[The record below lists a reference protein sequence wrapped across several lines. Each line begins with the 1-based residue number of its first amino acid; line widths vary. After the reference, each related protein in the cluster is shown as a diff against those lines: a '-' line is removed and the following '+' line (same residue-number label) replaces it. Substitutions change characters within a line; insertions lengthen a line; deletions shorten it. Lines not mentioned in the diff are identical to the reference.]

1 MEKTKAMCSFGTD
14 EYGLQTGTM
23 KISELND
30 FKGHPFKVEQDIQL
44 FELMRS
50 IEDKGVLVP
59 LIVRSNPY
67 GDGYEIIAGHRRKAA
82 CTWAGI
88 EEVPVIIREMDDSD
102 AVIAMID
109 SNLQREYIKPSEK
122 AYAYKMKLEA
132 MKSQGKRN
140 DLTSSQ
146 LGTKLE
152 KEEIAEGKYILRADE
167 RLAKEVGESRNQIAR
182 YIRLT
187 NLIPKILDVVD
198 AGRIAF
204 TIGVELSYLTEEE
217 QYELHAVMDLEQCT
231 PSLSQANK
239 MKRMSQAGT
248 LDMDEMYSILEQE
261 KPNQREQIKIRADK
275 EIEKRIGVQTDTTA
289 IDKELA
295 NYESKLKEVDLNK
308 ARLEREIDNLP
319 IDARFRERKIHDM
332 TLRLDALYD
341 TIVELEERIEDAKLR
356 KSSIEMETI
365 TLDNIYKL
373 MLNFGKLY
381 DIISDE
387 EKKSLITYLIKE
399 IQIYPNGESD
409 MPLKSIEFNFPIY
422 RDGQE
427 VRRLLWEKGNTVETV
442 CLLSKKC
449 QF

>member
-1 MEKTKAMCSFGTD
+1 MKKTKATCSFGND
-14 EYGLQTGTM
+14 EYDLQTGTV
-23 KISELND
+23 KISDLHD

-50 IEDKGVLVP
+50 IEDKRVLVP

-82 CTWAGI
+82 CSWAGI
-88 EEVPVIIREMDDSD
+88 EEVPVIIREMSDSD

-122 AYAYKMKLEA
+122 AFAYKMKLEA

-140 DLTSSQ
+140 DLTLSQ

-152 KEEIAEGKYILRADE
+152 KEEVTEGKYIMRADE

-187 NLIPKILDVVD
+187 NLITKILDMVD
-198 AGRIAF
+198 AGKIAF

-217 QYELHAVMDLEQCT
+217 QYELHALMDLEQCT

-261 KPNQREQIKIRADK
+261 KPNQREQIKIRADTLADYFPKDFTPRQKVELIETLVK
-275 EIEKRIGVQTDTTA
+275 EWHEKQMVQT
-289 IDKELA
+289 KP
-295 NYESKLKEVDLNK
+295 SVQQKLKK
-308 ARLEREIDNLP
+308 TG
-319 IDARFRERKIHDM
+319 RER
-332 TLRLDALYD
+332 
-341 TIVELEERIEDAKLR
+341 
-356 KSSIEMETI
+356 
-365 TLDNIYKL
+365 
-373 MLNFGKLY
+373 
-381 DIISDE
+381 
-387 EKKSLITYLIKE
+387 
-399 IQIYPNGESD
+399 
-409 MPLKSIEFNFPIY
+409 
-422 RDGQE
+422 
-427 VRRLLWEKGNTVETV
+427 
-442 CLLSKKC
+442 
-449 QF
+449 